1 MSGGKCL
8 PQSRR
13 TKEWGQQQQKQGVL
27 QGELEEEGAANTKEI
42 SLAQRDGVAPRPN
55 LNRMLLLL
63 LLIAAT

>member
-1 MSGGKCL
+1 
-8 PQSRR
+8 
-13 TKEWGQQQQKQGVL
+13 VL